1 MAPDG
6 DLAAHS
12 GGAGGVPVGQRLP
25 PHLSRRRYAKQPM
38 GGSFDLLDQLKARLH
53 LYGREL
59 ARSTAQ
65 EGLISL
71 VLTLPE
77 VPARAPV
84 LGGSQFQLI
93 HPQRA
98 ETQVGYGIA
107 DEWQASGAER
117 LRTLRDRAH
126 RLRATWRQSDP
137 EGTGCRPFAFLGFA
151 ARPGEIRGESHGE
164 VRGEARDEAWKDAW
178 REGRT
183 RAREEARVEGADE
196 LPNALLR
203 VPEIALRSR
212 RGQAAL
218 ILNAR
223 LPASPADLLVR
234 WAALLDGLVP
244 ALYQPAPSPLP
255 TAALQ
260 RKLETPSPQGWQ
272 RLLRSALDRIESQ
285 EFQKVVLARRLRVAG
300 SRAFDIP
307 RLVATLADSYPSCQ
321 ILSIRHGT
329 RTFVA
334 ATPERLLSLH
344 GNRVEVDALAGTS
357 SRAAEAGR
365 DGALAQALRGS
376 VKNLH
381 EHRLVIEAIRDA
393 LGPVAAAIDIPAAP
407 DIMRLANVHHLW
419 TRISARFDT
428 PMDVFTL
435 AELLHPTPATNG
447 EPRRE
452 ASTWLSHCDPF
463 DRGWYTGAAGI
474 VEPDLSG
481 ELWVLLRCADIL
493 DQTANLFAGA
503 GIVEGSDPALEW
515 RETEH
520 KLDAMLSALRF
531 A

>member
-1 MAPDG
+1 
-6 DLAAHS
+6 
-12 GGAGGVPVGQRLP
+12 
-25 PHLSRRRYAKQPM
+25 M
-38 GGSFDLLDQLKARLH
+38 GGTFDLLDQFKARLH

-59 ARSTAQ
+59 ARFTAQ

-71 VLTLPE
+71 ALTLPE
-77 VPARAPV
+77 VPARAPS
-84 LGGSQFQLI
+84 LGGAQFQFI
-93 HPQRA
+93 HPQRR
-98 ETQVGYGIA
+98 EMQVGYGIA
-107 DEWQASGAER
+107 AEWQASGGER
-117 LRTLRDRAH
+117 LRTLRERAQE
-126 RLRATWRQSDP
+126 LAATWRQTDP
-137 EGTGCRPFAFLGFA
+137 ESTGCAPFAFLGFA
-151 ARPGEIRGESHGE
+151 ARPEE
-164 VRGEARDEAWKDAW
+164 VRCEIWAEARGQVRARDRGQVPAAVSGAYCGEAQGDAP
-178 REGRT
+178 
-183 RAREEARVEGADE
+183 AE

-203 VPEIALRSR
+203 IPEIALRTR

-223 LPASPADLLVR
+223 LPASPNDLLVR
-234 WAALLDGLVP
+234 WAALLDRLVP
-244 ALYQPAPSPLP
+244 ALYQPAPPPLP

-260 RKLETPSPQGWQ
+260 RGPETPSPQGWH
-272 RLLRSALDRIESQ
+272 RLLRSALDRIDSQ
-285 EFQKVVLARRLRVAG
+285 DFQKVVLARRLRISG

-307 RLVATLADSYPSCQ
+307 RLVATLAESYPSCQ
-321 ILSIRHGT
+321 ILSMRHGA

-334 ATPERLLSLH
+334 ATPERLLSLR

-376 VKNLH
+376 AKNLH

-393 LGPVAAAIDIPAAP
+393 LGPVAARIDIPAEP

-419 TRISARFDT
+419 TRISARFDA

-452 ASTWLSHCDPF
+452 ASAWLSHCDPF
-463 DRGWYTGAAGI
+463 DRGWYTGAAGL
-474 VEPDLSG
+474 VDPDLSG
-481 ELWVLLRCADIL
+481 ELWVLLRCADIH
-493 DQTANLFAGA
+493 DQTADLFAGA

>member
-6 DLAAHS
+6 DLAAHL
-12 GGAGGVPVGQRLP
+12 GDPGAPLVGQRFP
-25 PHLSRRRYAKQPM
+25 PHLSRSRNATYSM
-38 GGSFDLLDQLKARLH
+38 GAPFDLLDQLKARLH

-59 ARSTAQ
+59 ARSSARD
-65 EGLISL
+65 GLISL
-71 VLTLPE
+71 ALHLPE

-84 LGGSQFQLI
+84 LSGPQFQLL
-93 HPQRA
+93 HPQR
-98 ETQVGYGIA
+98 EEMQVGYGIA
-107 DEWQASGAER
+107 AEWQASGGER
-117 LRTLRDRAH
+117 LRTLRDRA
-126 RLRATWRQSDP
+126 RGLEAAWWRSDP
-137 EGTGCRPFAFLGFA
+137 EGTGCPPFAFLGFA
-151 ARPGEIRGESHGE
+151 ARPGE
-164 VRGEARDEAWKDAW
+164 VRAEGVGEARATKRVQVPTEVSGPYCGETRGDAP
-178 REGRT
+178 
-183 RAREEARVEGADE
+183 DE

-203 VPEIALRSR
+203 IPEIALRR
-212 RGQAAL
+212 RRDQAAL

-234 WAALLDGLVP
+234 WGALLDRLVP
-244 ALYQPAPSPLP
+244 ALYQPAPPPL
-255 TAALQ
+255 TAGALQ
-260 RKLETPSPQGWQ
+260 RGLETPSPQGWQ
-272 RLLRSALDRIESQ
+272 RLLRSALDRIDSQ
-285 EFQKVVLARRLRVAG
+285 EFQKVVLARRLSITGNRT
-300 SRAFDIP
+300 FDIP
-307 RLVATLADSYPSCQ
+307 RLLATLADSYPSCQ
-321 ILSIRHGT
+321 ILSIRHGA

-344 GNRVEVDALAGTS
+344 GDRVEVDALAGTS

-393 LGPVAAAIDIPAAP
+393 LGPVAARIDIPAAP

-419 TRISARFDT
+419 TRIGARFDT

-452 ASTWLSHCDPF
+452 ASAWLSHCDPF
-463 DRGWYTGAAGI
+463 DRGWYTGAAGV

-481 ELWVLLRCADIL
+481 ELWVLLRCADIH
-493 DQTANLFAGA
+493 DQTADLYAGA

>member
-6 DLAAHS
+6 DLAAHP
-12 GGAGGVPVGQRLP
+12 GGPGAPPVAQRLP
-25 PHLSRRRYAKQPM
+25 PHLSRSRNAKHPM
-38 GGSFDLLDQLKARLH
+38 GAPFDLLDQLKARLH

-59 ARSTAQ
+59 ARASARD
-65 EGLISL
+65 GLISL
-71 VLTLPE
+71 ALHLPE

-84 LGGSQFQLI
+84 LAGPQFQLL
-93 HPQRA
+93 HPQR
-98 ETQVGYGIA
+98 EEMQVGYGIA
-107 DEWQASGAER
+107 AEWQASGGER
-117 LRTLRDRAH
+117 LRTLRDRAQE
-126 RLRATWRQSDP
+126 LATTWRQSDP
-137 EGTGCRPFAFLGFA
+137 ECTACPPFAFLGFA
-151 ARPGEIRGESHGE
+151 ARPEEPRGES
-164 VRGEARDEAWKDAW
+164 RGLTREQARGAA
-178 REGRT
+178 
-183 RAREEARVEGADE
+183 ADE

-203 VPEIALRSR
+203 VPEIALRIR

-223 LPASPADLLVR
+223 LPASPADLMVR
-234 WAALLDGLVP
+234 WTALLDRLVP
-244 ALYQPAPSPLP
+244 ALYQPAPPPRP
-255 TAALQ
+255 TAALH
-260 RKLETPSPQGWQ
+260 RGLETPSPQGWQ
-272 RLLRSALDRIESQ
+272 RLLRSALDRIDSQ
-285 EFQKVVLARRLRVAG
+285 EFQKVVLARRLSITGNRT
-300 SRAFDIP
+300 FDIP
-307 RLVATLADSYPSCQ
+307 RLLATLADSYPSCQ
-321 ILSIRHGT
+321 ILSIRHGA

-344 GNRVEVDALAGTS
+344 GDRAEVDALAGTS

-393 LGPVAAAIDIPAAP
+393 LGPVATRIDIPAAP

-419 TRISARFDT
+419 TRIGARFDT

-452 ASTWLSHCDPF
+452 ASAWLSHCDPF
-463 DRGWYTGAAGI
+463 DRGWYTGAAGV

-481 ELWVLLRCADIL
+481 ELWVLLRCADIH
-493 DQTANLFAGA
+493 DQTADLYAGA

>member
-1 MAPDG
+1 
-6 DLAAHS
+6 
-12 GGAGGVPVGQRLP
+12 
-25 PHLSRRRYAKQPM
+25 M
-38 GGSFDLLDQLKARLH
+38 GGTFDLLDQIKARLH

-71 VLTLPE
+71 ALTLPE
-77 VPARAPV
+77 VPARAPS
-84 LGGSQFQLI
+84 LGGAQFQFI
-93 HPQRA
+93 HPQRR
-98 ETQVGYGIA
+98 EMQVGYGIA
-107 DEWQASGAER
+107 AEWQASGGER
-117 LRTLRDRAH
+117 LRTLRDRA
-126 RLRATWRQSDP
+126 RGLTATWRQSDP
-137 EGTGCRPFAFLGFA
+137 EGTGCPPFAFLGFA
-151 ARPGEIRGESHGE
+151 ARPGE
-164 VRGEARDEAWKDAW
+164 ARAEPP
-178 REGRT
+178 
-183 RAREEARVEGADE
+183 DE

-203 VPEIALRSR
+203 VPEMALRIR

-223 LPASPADLLVR
+223 LPASPTDLLVR
-234 WAALLDGLVP
+234 WAALLDRLVP
-244 ALYQPAPSPLP
+244 ALYQPAPPPLP
-255 TAALQ
+255 TAALH
-260 RKLETPSPQGWQ
+260 RGLETPSPQGWQ
-272 RLLRSALDRIESQ
+272 RLLRSALDRIDSQ
-285 EFQKVVLARRLRVAG
+285 EFQKVVLARRLRIAG

-307 RLVATLADSYPSCQ
+307 RLLATLAESYPSCQ
-321 ILSIRHGT
+321 ILSIRHGE
-329 RTFVA
+329 RTFIA
-334 ATPERLLSLH
+334 ATPERLLSLR
-344 GNRVEVDALAGTS
+344 GRQVEVDALAGTS

-393 LGPVAAAIDIPAAP
+393 LGPIAAAIDIPAAP

-419 TRISARFDT
+419 TRIGARFDT

-452 ASTWLSHCDPF
+452 ASAWLNHCDPF
-463 DRGWYTGAAGI
+463 DRGWYTGAAGV

-481 ELWVLLRCADIL
+481 ELWVLLRCADIH
-493 DQTANLFAGA
+493 DQIADLYAGA

>member
-6 DLAAHS
+6 DLAAHP
-12 GGAGGVPVGQRLP
+12 GGPGAPLVAQRLP
-25 PHLSRRRYAKQPM
+25 PYLSRSRHAKYPM
-38 GGSFDLLDQLKARLH
+38 GAPFDLLDQLKARLH

-59 ARSTAQ
+59 ARSAARD
-65 EGLISL
+65 GLISL
-71 VLTLPE
+71 ALHLPE

-84 LGGSQFQLI
+84 LPGPQFQLR
-93 HPQRA
+93 HPQRG
-98 ETQVGYGIA
+98 EMQVGYGIA
-107 DEWQASGAER
+107 AEWQASGGER
-117 LRTLRDRAH
+117 LRTLRDRA
-126 RLRATWRQSDP
+126 RGLAATWRQSDP
-137 EGTGCRPFAFLGFA
+137 EGTACPPFAFLGFA
-151 ARPGEIRGESHGE
+151 ARPGE
-164 VRGEARDEAWKDAW
+164 ARAEPP
-178 REGRT
+178 
-183 RAREEARVEGADE
+183 DE

-203 VPEIALRSR
+203 VPEMALRIR

-223 LPASPADLLVR
+223 LPASPTDLLVR
-234 WAALLDGLVP
+234 WAALLDRLVP
-244 ALYQPAPSPLP
+244 ALYQPAPPPRP
-255 TAALQ
+255 TAALH
-260 RKLETPSPQGWQ
+260 RGLETPSPQGWQ
-272 RLLRSALDRIESQ
+272 RLLRSALDRIDSQ
-285 EFQKVVLARRLRVAG
+285 EFQKVVLARRLSITGNRT
-300 SRAFDIP
+300 FDIP
-307 RLVATLADSYPSCQ
+307 RLLATLADSYPSCQ
-321 ILSIRHGT
+321 ILSIRHGA

-344 GNRVEVDALAGTS
+344 GDRAEVDALAGTS

-393 LGPVAAAIDIPAAP
+393 LGPVATRIDIPAAP

-419 TRISARFDT
+419 TRIGARFDT

-452 ASTWLSHCDPF
+452 ASAWLSHCDPF
-463 DRGWYTGAAGI
+463 DRGWYTGAAGV

-481 ELWVLLRCADIL
+481 ELWVLLRCADIH
-493 DQTANLFAGA
+493 DQTADLYAGA